1 MKNTTTQYN
10 RTRVTIPK
18 TRKSILQG
26 LGFAPP
32 TQAFTKED
40 SRGPEYGS
48 IQVRLLPDEE
58 GDGNYLRHESA
69 SVTHSKDGWTA
80 YFRDTPNLK
89 SFLRSVS

>member
-1 MKNTTTQYN
+1 MKDTYKQNKVYIP
-10 RTRVTIPK
+10 RTRK
-18 TRKSILQG
+18 RILQDM
-26 LGFAPP
+26 GFDPP
-32 TQAFTKED
+32 STAFTKAD
-40 SRGPEYGS
+40 SRGLEYGS